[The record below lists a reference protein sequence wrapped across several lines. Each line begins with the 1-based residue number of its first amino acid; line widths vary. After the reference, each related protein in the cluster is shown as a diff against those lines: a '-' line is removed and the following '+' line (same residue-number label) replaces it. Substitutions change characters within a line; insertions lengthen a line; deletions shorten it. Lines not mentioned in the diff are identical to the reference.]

1 MSKDIV
7 EDSSEKKAVGKKTEQ
22 LLVVSNH
29 CKNCG
34 YHLFLDQQYCPSCG
48 AKRIHNRL
56 TSRNLLEDFTERFL
70 NIENVFLKTFIALFT
85 KPEDVIDGY
94 IDGLR
99 KRYMSAFSYFA
110 VALTISSFYYFIFRN
125 WFVGPENLGLF
136 SAGLAD
142 GANVEDAEFGL
153 KIINFI
159 SDYQSILS
167 FLNIPFYAIISKLVF
182 WNYKKYNFVEHLV
195 IYLYTYSQFQIITS
209 LLGTLFIWSQYGQII
224 IGILSGIVP
233 IVYTAFVL
241 FRIFNLTV
249 ESIIIKTL
257 LFLVIALPV
266 SCLFFSVIGG
276 VLYSFGLF
284 DTLIQNVLENVEAG
298 KAAKEASQVVKDS
311 LPKDTLLKNVQT
323 LRDSIAQ

>member
-1 MSKDIV
+1 MSQELK
-7 EDSSEKKAVGKKTEQ
+7 EDSSEKQFSKKKTERR
-22 LLVVSNH
+22 LVVSNQ

-34 YHLFLDQQYCPSCG
+34 HHLFLDQQYCPVCG
-48 AKRIHNRL
+48 AKRIHNRI
-56 TSRNLLEDFTERFL
+56 TARNLLEDFTERFL
-70 NIENVFLKTFIALFT
+70 NIENVFLKTFISLFT
-85 KPEDVIDGY
+85 KPENVIDGY
-94 IDGLR
+94 VDGLR

-159 SDYQSILS
+159 FDYQSILS

-195 IYLYTYSQFQIITS
+195 IYLYTYSQFQIISS

-224 IGILSGIVP
+224 IGILSGIGP
-233 IVYTAFVL
+233 IVYTAYVL
-241 FRIFNLTV
+241 CRIFNLTL